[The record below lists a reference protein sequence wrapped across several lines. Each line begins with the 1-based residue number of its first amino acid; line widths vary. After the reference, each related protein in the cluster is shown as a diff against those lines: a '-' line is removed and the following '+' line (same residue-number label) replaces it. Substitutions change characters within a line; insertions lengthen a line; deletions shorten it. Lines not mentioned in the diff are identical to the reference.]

1 MVCVGTHVFSVTTE
15 VLMSVGLSRI
25 VSLVCAVVCATALVG
40 CAALSPA
47 VTEAEVAGFTSRLV
61 DEFAAM
67 PEPLVGALTLDD
79 AVSRAVRFN
88 HTIRAKELEAALADA
103 KVRAQGGAMLPSVVA
118 ESDYYGR
125 DRAALSRSNQSSG
138 YSTSSDTHS
147 VSRDL
152 AISWNILDFGLSYIR
167 AKQGLDKAHQSQ
179 EEARRVTARIVEETR
194 SIFWRAVALK
204 KLTPAMAA
212 LDREVDEA
220 LRLSRQA
227 EHGLQIDP
235 MAQVSFQREMLN
247 LQRDLNGLDAGL
259 VGATDQLKASIG
271 LPLAD
276 HLQLSSDRKSSDLPK
291 VNDTAVDDIRIA
303 LNQRPEIRQHLY
315 DLRISADEID
325 ATLLQLLPGVTFS
338 RTFASDSNQFLLHNN
353 WISWG
358 TRIAGNLINLV
369 RLPSDL
375 DAIDAQMMAHRQNAL
390 ATAATIVVQVHMAR
404 ARVAVQKRSYRD
416 AERYA
421 EAQRHILQQVR
432 ASVKLGKVGQQALAR
447 EKLASL
453 QAEVRS
459 ILAFADLHAAYA
471 AYATARGDDPQPISR
486 ARGIMAAKIDA
497 NRFLAAGTCDL
508 ATQPRNACTENLI
521 VPVPSL

>member
-1 MVCVGTHVFSVTTE
+1 
-15 VLMSVGLSRI
+15 MSVGLSRI
-25 VSLVCAVVCATALVG
+25 VSLVCAMVCATALTG
-40 CAALSPA
+40 CAALSPP
-47 VTEAEVAGFTSRLV
+47 VTETEVAGFTARLV
-61 DEFAAM
+61 DEFAAT

-88 HTIRAKELEAALADA
+88 HTIRAKELDAALADA
-103 KVRAQGGAMLPSVVA
+103 KVQAQGGAMLPSVVA

-138 YSTSSDTHS
+138 YSTSSDTKS
-147 VSRDL
+147 VSRDI
-152 AISWNILDFGLSYIR
+152 AISWNILDFGLSYVR
-167 AKQGLDKAHQSQ
+167 TKQGLDKAHQSQ

-227 EHGLQIDP
+227 EQGLQIDP

-259 VGATDQLKASIG
+259 AGATDQLKVSIG
-271 LPLAD
+271 LPMAE
-276 HLQLSSDRKSSDLPK
+276 HLQLSSDRKASILPK
-291 VNDTAVDDIRIA
+291 VNDSAADDIRTA

-358 TRIAGNLINLV
+358 TRIAGNLVNLV

-375 DAIDAQMMAHRQNAL
+375 EAIDAQLMAHRQNAL
-390 ATAATIVVQVHMAR
+390 ATAATIVVQVHVAR

-471 AYATARGDDPQPISR
+471 AYATARGDDPQTIDRPR
-486 ARGIMAAKIDA
+486 NPLVAKVEA
-497 NRFLAAGTCDL
+497 NRFLIASDCAPTSL
-508 ATQPRNACTENLI
+508 SRNVCSDNQI